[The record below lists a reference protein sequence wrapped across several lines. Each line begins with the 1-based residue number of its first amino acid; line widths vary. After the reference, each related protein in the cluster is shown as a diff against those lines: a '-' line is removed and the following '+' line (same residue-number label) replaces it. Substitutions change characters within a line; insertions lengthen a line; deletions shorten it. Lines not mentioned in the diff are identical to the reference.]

1 MIHQINQLK
10 LYQVWND
17 YRAEGM
23 PEVNKFG
30 VNTLTAPLTDRLTE
44 RFDSV

>member
-1 MIHQINQLK
+1 MILQIKQLE

-17 YRAEGM
+17 YRAEDK

-30 VNTLTAPLTDRLTE
+30 VYTLTAPVTDRLTE
-44 RFDSV
+44 SVDGV

>member
-30 VNTLTAPLTDRLTE
+30 AHTLTAPVTDRLTE
-44 RFDSV
+44 SVDGV